1 MTFFW
6 RKKPNPE
13 SEPAQGTMNID
24 FSESYDLEDDIYY
37 VTFKTGEPSFVDEVE
52 DNLLVEV
59 GMFTGMPTG
68 FRILNFKKANIPGL
82 LFEKAVDAVDA
93 LFESAKHRFQSD
105 SDIRE
110 TQFEES
116 LKKVLA

>member
-1 MTFFW
+1 MMFFW

-13 SEPAQGTMNID
+13 SEPVQGSMNID
-24 FSESYDLEDDIYY
+24 FSESYDPEEDIYY
-37 VTFKTGEPSFVDEVE
+37 VTFKTGEPSIVAEME

-68 FRILNFKKANIPGL
+68 FRILNFKKADIPGL
-82 LFEKAVDAVDA
+82 LIEKAVNAADA
-93 LFESAKHRFQSD
+93 LFESAKSRFESD